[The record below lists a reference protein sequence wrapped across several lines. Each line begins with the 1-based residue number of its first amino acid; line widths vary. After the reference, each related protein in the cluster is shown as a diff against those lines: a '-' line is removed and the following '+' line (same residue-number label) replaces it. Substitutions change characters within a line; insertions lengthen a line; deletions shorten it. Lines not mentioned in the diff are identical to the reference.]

1 MSWCILNVAT
11 ENLQLNIQ
19 LQKGQLTLE
28 LKSQQGRQGI
38 YLVLHPQQAKILAKY
53 LYNTASQVPL
63 ADLMELGQ
71 IGDITIETAQS
82 SQRTKTDHSQLP
94 VA

>member
-1 MSWCILNVAT
+1 MSWYILNAAT
-11 ENLQLNIQ
+11 ENLQLKIQ
-19 LQKGQLTLE
+19 IEKGQLTLE

-38 YLVLHPQQAKILAKY
+38 YLVLHPLQAKILAKY
-53 LYNTASQVPL
+53 LYNTASQVSL
-63 ADLMELGQ
+63 ADLMKLGQ

>member
-1 MSWCILNVAT
+1 MSWYILNAAT
-11 ENLQLNIQ
+11 ENLQLKIQ
-19 LQKGQLTLE
+19 IQKGQLTLE

-38 YLVLHPQQAKILAKY
+38 YLVLHPLQAKILAKY

-63 ADLMELGQ
+63 AELMELGQ